1 VIGRDMLSLGKLSQ
15 EDLLNIHSV
24 LLLIAR
30 SGIEGCSYSSISKN
44 VGITK
49 YMARQYIGMMDSASL
64 LKVVMP
70 YGANVIQELKILL
83 NPGIRLNLSQGVDPD
98 RLTGAIREEFFIHH
112 IFGTGLVVN
121 YLKSIRGQKLPDYI
135 LFYDDRKLIFEIGG
149 AGKSS
154 AQLKG
159 VNGREKFNLN
169 QPGSVNG
176 IPLILFGFLW

>member
-1 VIGRDMLSLGKLSQ
+1 MLSLGKLSQ

-83 NPGIRLNLSQGVDPD
+83 NPGIRPTDIRISSFPISTREIELFLVPILRD
-98 RLTGAIREEFFIHH
+98 RSSRVIPATRRAS
-112 IFGTGLVVN
+112 FG
-121 YLKSIRGQKLPDYI
+121 DY
-135 LFYDDRKLIFEIGG
+135 FT
-149 AGKSS
+149 S
-154 AQLKG
+154 
-159 VNGREKFNLN
+159 
-169 QPGSVNG
+169 PGE
-176 IPLILFGFLW
+176 